1 MKENNVIYFTV
12 DDVIEKYKNSYWSR
26 SDENYLLSNV
36 SAVDYSDIAT
46 VLNKEYDD
54 VIYKIIKNI
63 LYNEYINDIFN
74 KKYSD
79 NEGTS
84 ILRKKY
90 KLEYITDTEIEK
102 IFASS
107 ALPN

>member
-1 MKENNVIYFTV
+1 MKGTNVIYFTV

-36 SAVDYSDIAT
+36 LAVDYSDIAT

-54 VIYKIIKNI
+54 VVYKIIKNI
-63 LYNEYINDIFN
+63 LYKEYINDIFN
-74 KKYSD
+74 KKYKD
-79 NEGTS
+79 DEGTS

-102 IFASS
+102 IFES
-107 ALPN
+107 

>member
-1 MKENNVIYFTV
+1 MKGNNVIYFTV

-36 SAVDYSDIAT
+36 LAVDYSDIAT

-54 VIYKIIKNI
+54 VVYKIIKNI
-63 LYNEYINDIFN
+63 LYKEYINDIFN
-74 KKYSD
+74 KKYRD
-79 NEGTS
+79 DEGTS

-90 KLEYITDTEIEK
+90 KLEYITDTEIDK
-102 IFASS
+102 IFRS
-107 ALPN
+107 A

>member
-1 MKENNVIYFTV
+1 MKRDNVIYFSV
-12 DDVIEKYKNSYWSR
+12 DDVIEKYKDSYWSR

-36 SAVDYSDIAT
+36 LVVEYSDIAT

-63 LYNEYINDIFN
+63 LHKEYINDIFN
-74 KKYSD
+74 KKYRD
-79 NEGTS
+79 DEGTS

-90 KLEYITDTEIEK
+90 KLEYITDTEIDK
-102 IFASS
+102 IFRS
-107 ALPN
+107 A

>member
-1 MKENNVIYFTV
+1 MKGDNVIYFTV
-12 DDVIEKYKNSYWSR
+12 DDVIDKYKNSYWSR

-36 SAVDYSDIAT
+36 LAVEYSDIAK

-63 LYNEYINDIFN
+63 LHKEYIDDIFN
-74 KKYSD
+74 KKYRD
-79 NEGTS
+79 DEGTS

-90 KLEYITDTEIEK
+90 KLEYITDTEIDK
-102 IFASS
+102 IFRTE
-107 ALPN
+107 PN

>member
-1 MKENNVIYFTV
+1 MKRNKVIYFRV
-12 DDVIEKYKNSYWSR
+12 DDVIDKYKNSYWSR

-36 SAVDYSDIAT
+36 SSQDYTAIAV

-54 VIYKIIKNI
+54 VIYKIIKII
-63 LYNEYINDIFN
+63 LHKEYINDIFN

-90 KLEYITDTEIEK
+90 KLEYITETEIQK
-102 IFASS
+102 IFAS
-107 ALPN
+107 

>member
-1 MKENNVIYFTV
+1 MKGNNVIYFRV
-12 DDVIEKYKNSYWSR
+12 DDVIDKYKNSYWSR

-36 SAVDYSDIAT
+36 SSLDYTAIAV
-46 VLNKEYDD
+46 VLNKDYDD

-63 LYNEYINDIFN
+63 LYKEYINDIFN
-74 KKYSD
+74 KKYRD
-79 NEGTS
+79 DEGTS

-102 IFASS
+102 IFAS
-107 ALPN
+107 

>member
-1 MKENNVIYFTV
+1 MKGNNVIYFTV

-36 SAVDYSDIAT
+36 LAVDYSDIAT

-54 VIYKIIKNI
+54 VVYKIIKNI
-63 LYNEYINDIFN
+63 LYKEYINDIFN
-74 KKYSD
+74 KKYKD
-79 NEGTS
+79 DEGTS

-90 KLEYITDTEIEK
+90 KLEYITDTEIDK
-102 IFASS
+102 IFCS
-107 ALPN
+107 AA

>member
-1 MKENNVIYFTV
+1 MKGDNVIYFTV

-36 SAVDYSDIAT
+36 LAVDYSDIAT

-54 VIYKIIKNI
+54 VIYKIIKCI
-63 LYNEYINDIFN
+63 LHKEYINDIFN
-74 KKYSD
+74 KKYRD
-79 NEGTS
+79 DEGTS

-90 KLEYITDTEIEK
+90 KLEYIKDTEIDK
-102 IFASS
+102 IFCSG
-107 ALPN
+107 

>member
-1 MKENNVIYFTV
+1 MKGNNVIYFTV

-36 SAVDYSDIAT
+36 LAVDYSDIAT

-63 LYNEYINDIFN
+63 LYKEYINDIFN
-74 KKYSD
+74 KKYKD
-79 NEGTS
+79 DEGTS

-90 KLEYITDTEIEK
+90 KLEYITDTKIDK
-102 IFASS
+102 IFRS
-107 ALPN
+107 A

>member
-1 MKENNVIYFTV
+1 MKGDNVIYFTV

-36 SAVDYSDIAT
+36 LAVEYSMIAT

-63 LYNEYINDIFN
+63 LYKEYINDIFN
-74 KKYSD
+74 KKYKED
-79 NEGTS
+79 EGTS
-84 ILRKKY
+84 ILRNK
-90 KLEYITDTEIEK
+90 
-102 IFASS
+102 
-107 ALPN
+107 

>member
-1 MKENNVIYFTV
+1 MKGNNVIYFTV
-12 DDVIEKYKNSYWSR
+12 DDVIEKYKNGYWSR
-26 SDENYLLSNV
+26 CDENYLLSNV
-36 SAVDYSDIAT
+36 LAVDYSDIAT

-63 LYNEYINDIFN
+63 LHKEYINDIFN
-74 KKYSD
+74 KKYRD
-79 NEGTS
+79 DEGTS

-102 IFASS
+102 IFLSV
-107 ALPN
+107 